1 MKDKKILIIGGTGA
15 LGKSLIK
22 RYYDSND
29 IIVFSRDEHKHVDL
43 LKKYDKLESYL
54 GDIRDKSSI
63 ENALVRYKPDVVINT
78 AALKH
83 VPICE
88 NNPIESV
95 KTNIIG
101 HQNVI
106 ECVGLHDVETLIF
119 VSTDKA
125 CKPINVYGMC
135 KAISEQLYISFAKQQ
150 QTTKVVMVRYGNVL
164 ESTGSVIPYFKS
176 LLENGSD
183 FLPITH
189 SDMTRF
195 LLTLDKAV
203 DLIDWSYHT
212 KNTHGKIA
220 VPKVKSMRVVNIA
233 KSLIKYY
240 GKTDKVSLKNIGIRS
255 GEKLHEEM
263 ISTEEWLRTEDLENY
278 LITSETIN
286 DGMWSYSSKNSVL
299 TEDETYEFLSESGV
313 IN

>member
-1 MKDKKILIIGGTGA
+1 MFG
-15 LGKSLIK
+15 S
-22 RYYDSND
+22 
-29 IIVFSRDEHKHVDL
+29 
-43 LKKYDKLESYL
+43 
-54 GDIRDKSSI
+54 
-63 ENALVRYKPDVVINT
+63 
-78 AALKH
+78 
-83 VPICE
+83 
-88 NNPIESV
+88 
-95 KTNIIG
+95 
-101 HQNVI
+101 
-106 ECVGLHDVETLIF
+106 HDVETLIF

-135 KAISEQLYISFAKQQ
+135 KAISEKLYISFAKQQ
-150 QTTKVVMVRYGNVL
+150 QVTKVVMVRYGNVL

-176 LLENGSD
+176 LLDNGSD

-195 LLTLDKAV
+195 LLTLDEAV
-203 DLIDWSYHT
+203 DLIDWSYHH
-212 KNTHGKIA
+212 KNSHGKIA

-286 DGMWSYSSKNSVL
+286 DEMWSYSSKNSVL